1 MQPIKNKAGF
11 TLIELLVVVAIIGIL
26 AAVGTPIFQGFIQD
40 AKIAAV
46 QRNHSTFISFMQASM
61 LKCDMSTT
69 IRLNT
74 SDGYKNIPCPNNA
87 WEIAWALK
95 SHFQYENWLMLY
107 PGEWYSSP
115 NKGADFK
122 YAVHTRNGGAGRKIC
137 DQNNYAGYICMD
149 TVSRSEAIVVY
160 SITTNDHSIPNRVLK
175 KYITW
180 SR

>member
-1 MQPIKNKAGF
+1 M
-11 TLIELLVVVAIIGIL
+11 
-26 AAVGTPIFQGFIQD
+26 
-40 AKIAAV
+40 
-46 QRNHSTFISFMQASM
+46 
-61 LKCDMSTT
+61 
-69 IRLNT
+69 
-74 SDGYKNIPCPNNA
+74 
-87 WEIAWALK
+87 AWALK

-122 YAVHTRNGGAGRKIC
+122 YAVHTRNAGAGRKIC